1 MELKRIKMSKL
12 IGDMSKLA
20 TIGDKLE
27 SPVRKPKRK
36 LPQTTIDFYQGMMA
50 ALAVV
55 YLHDD
60 ETVYHE
66 IIATADENEL
76 ITVAIDSEDA
86 EWCGLIKYGYV
97 TKDGKRK
104 KSKRES

>member
-1 MELKRIKMSKL
+1 MGKLQEDMEKLGKIGSQLK
-12 IGDMSKLA
+12 
-20 TIGDKLE
+20 
-27 SPVRKPKRK
+27 SPVRKPKK
-36 LPQTTIDFYQGMMA
+36 ELSQSTIDFYQGMMA

-66 IIATADENEL
+66 IIATADENDL
-76 ITVAIDSEDA
+76 IAVAIESEDA

-104 KSKRES
+104 NRRREL

>member
-1 MELKRIKMSKL
+1 MSKL
-12 IGDMSKLA
+12 QEDMTKLS

-27 SPVRKPKRK
+27 SPVSKPKK
-36 LPQTTIDFYQGMMA
+36 QLPQSTIDFYRGMIA

-66 IIATADENEL
+66 IIATADENDL
-76 ITVAIDSEDA
+76 IAVAIESEDA
-86 EWCGLIKYGYV
+86 EWCGLVKYGYV

-104 KSKRES
+104 KPKRTL